1 MLIFIGKPYWK
12 LTIDDPGRL
21 FGSGIEQ
28 WKKKIMNFTSVTV
41 GPTLMTFF

>member
-1 MLIFIGKPYWK
+1 MLIFLEKPYWK

-21 FGSGIEQ
+21 FGSGKEK
-28 WKKKIMNFTSVTV
+28 WKKKTNFTSV